1 MRRIGSADQYVI
13 SRESNVVRVN
23 FAITPDPPTPQFP
36 GAGALRNHHKSDD
49 GAHGYRADRT
59 VMPLQFGSK
68 ATVYPLVYGA

>member
-36 GAGALRNHHKSDD
+36 GAGALRNHHKSGDD
-49 GAHGYRADRT
+49 AHGYRADRI
-59 VMPLQFGSK
+59 VMQRQSRSNAL
-68 ATVYPLVYGA
+68 YIL